1 MDRHR
6 FRALPGKA
14 RRSRDAA
21 VEMKKSR
28 VTGVGEAGASRH
40 VRSGVGTVASPP
52 QPATGG
58 EGGGGRGGRRGR
70 LRDGHCHL
78 CLLRDSFCEVPFST
92 SCPPVHK
99 ASAQPR
105 LRMTSLQGSVPEIV
119 LSRVPHPGR
128 GALGANHRWRR
139 TFSGAGHE
147 LRKTRHWTALV

>member
-52 QPATGG
+52 QPAAGGQGGWGERGETG
-58 EGGGGRGGRRGR
+58 
-70 LRDGHCHL
+70 
-78 CLLRDSFCEVPFST
+78 
-92 SCPPVHK
+92 
-99 ASAQPR
+99 
-105 LRMTSLQGSVPEIV
+105 
-119 LSRVPHPGR
+119 
-128 GALGANHRWRR
+128 
-139 TFSGAGHE
+139 
-147 LRKTRHWTALV
+147 KTP